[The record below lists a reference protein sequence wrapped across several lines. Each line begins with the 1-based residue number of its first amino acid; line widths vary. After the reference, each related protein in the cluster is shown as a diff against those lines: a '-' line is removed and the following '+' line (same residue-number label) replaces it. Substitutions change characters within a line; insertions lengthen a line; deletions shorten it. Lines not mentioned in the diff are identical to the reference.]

1 MKNIPVKITAKIEAA
16 FIFGVP
22 LEDTVVGEGVVVG
35 DGVVVVVVGVVVVV
49 VGIVVVVVGIV
60 VVVVGIVV
68 GIVET
73 TTLSANQIPIS
84 S

>member
-1 MKNIPVKITAKIEAA
+1 MKNIPVKITAKIKAA

-35 DGVVVVVVGVVVVV
+35 DGVVVVGDRVVVVI
-49 VGIVVVVVGIV
+49 VGIVVVVVEV
-60 VVVVGIVV
+60 LVGT
-68 GIVET
+68 G
-73 TTLSANQIPIS
+73 TLSANQIPIS

>member
-1 MKNIPVKITAKIEAA
+1 MKNIPVKITAKIKAA

-35 DGVVVVVVGVVVVV
+35 DGVVVVVVGDGV
-49 VGIVVVVVGIV
+49 V

>member
-1 MKNIPVKITAKIEAA
+1 MITAKIKAA

-60 VVVVGIVV
+60 V